1 MDNKIV
7 SILEYILA
15 AVEEGRVSIYIDSD
29 REYSEQERQPSTMLP
44 MLASN
49 VSEYIKE
56 EHTKLNRELI
66 YPMAICENGDVLI
79 RTTSKGLH
87 YYKDNK
93 EQLYTDIYLK
103 CGATRVYIYANDI
116 DECWVQHEKSSMIKD
131 IGQIPDFGT
140 QRPMND
146 NKSTEAEYSEET
158 AVDDLISTPL
168 LTIKELSENMPNS
181 MAGIKLHVTDIG
193 QIMQIVQNRLT
204 QMTFE
209 NIENLLYERQQDS
222 DQERED

>member
-7 SILEYILA
+7 SILEYIVA
-15 AVEEGRVSIYIDSD
+15 AIEDGRISIYIDSD
-29 REYSEQERQPSTMLP
+29 KERYEEEPSTMLP

-56 EHTKLNRELI
+56 DHTKLNKELV
-66 YPMAICENGDVLI
+66 YPLAICENGDVLI
-79 RTTSKGLH
+79 RTTSNGLQ

-103 CGATRVYIYANDI
+103 CGATRVYVYAADI
-116 DECWVQHEKSSMIKD
+116 DECWVQHEKSSMVKD

-146 NKSTEAEYSEET
+146 QEGTVEYEEET
-158 AVDDLISTPL
+158 VDDLVSTPL
-168 LTIKELSENMPNS
+168 LTIKELSDNMPGLLS
-181 MAGIKLHVTDIG
+181 DVKLNVMDIG
-193 QIMQIVQNRLT
+193 QIMQVVQNRVT
-204 QMTFE
+204 AMTFE

-222 DQERED
+222 SQERED